1 MAIRAVSHLNSRCYT
16 KGVPTIK
23 PRYTFTDTG
32 ELEALLD
39 AAERQWPEVADR
51 KTLLLRLAEQGA
63 SALGLKSEQ
72 LEAAERRQ
80 RTEAALR
87 RVRKLVDIDVLL
99 SDEAWR

>member
-1 MAIRAVSHLNSRCYT
+1 M
-16 KGVPTIK
+16 PTIK
-23 PRYTFTDTG
+23 PRHTFTDTG